1 MVEKFN
7 IKTLGYI
14 ENNLIMNEKSE
25 VQKIFNL
32 KQINH
37 LGNVSFNRK
46 IYNFDTNYISND
58 IISISETIASTL
70 ANE

>member
-1 MVEKFN
+1 
-7 IKTLGYI
+7 
-14 ENNLIMNEKSE
+14 MNEKSE